1 MLNPELSVLNFF
13 MQFIYKAKEPSGR
26 VVKGTVEG
34 ADQKAALSRLA
45 SQRLTVV
52 ELVQKDAKKKFF
64 KAKVNNSDVVIFSR
78 QLSTLVSAGVP
89 IVQGLNILEAQAEN
103 PAFKTVVT
111 GLRADIESGLSI
123 ADAMRK
129 HPQAFTE
136 LYVSMIKAGEVGG
149 ILDIIL
155 ERLSAYLES
164 SEALKAKV
172 KSAMM
177 YPAVVGGVAFL
188 ITIFLILFVIPVFKD
203 IFSGFGAEL
212 PLPTRIMI
220 GISDALRHNIL
231 YILAVLGGAGW
242 GVKKYIN
249 TEKGQEKIDEI
260 SLNLPVVGILLKKV
274 AIAKFTRT
282 LGTLIKS
289 GVPILQGLETV
300 AKTAGNKIIER
311 AIYKSRDSIKEGG
324 RIADPLKNANIFPP
338 MVIQMI
344 SVGEETGG
352 LDNMLNKIADFYD
365 QEVDTA
371 VKGLTSM
378 IEPLIMVI
386 MGFVIGAIVISMF
399 MPMFSMGELAGK
411 DA

>member
-1 MLNPELSVLNFF
+1 
-13 MQFIYKAKEPSGR
+13 MQFAYKAKDAGGKL
-26 VVKGTVEG
+26 VDGLVEA
-34 ADQKAALSRLA
+34 ADQNAAMTRLRG
-45 SQRLTVV
+45 QRLTVI
-52 ELVQKDAKKKFF
+52 EMTEKAKKSRSRG
-64 KAKVNNSDVVIFSR
+64 KVDTKDIVIFSR

-103 PAFKTVVT
+103 PAFKYVVSS
-111 GLRADIESGLSI
+111 LRADIESGLSI

-149 ILDIIL
+149 ILDTIL

-164 SEALKAKV
+164 SEVLKAKV

-177 YPAVVGGVAFL
+177 YPTVVGGAAFL
-188 ITIFLILFVIPVFKD
+188 ITVFLIVFIIPVFKN
-203 IFSGFGAEL
+203 IFGGFGAEL
-212 PLPTRIMI
+212 PFPTRVII
-220 GISDALRHNIL
+220 GISDFLRHNAL
-231 YILAVLGGAGW
+231 YLIAVIGG
-242 GVKKYIN
+242 GVYGIKKYLK
-249 TEKGQEKIDEI
+249 TEKGQEQLDEI
-260 SLNLPVVGILLKKV
+260 SLKLPVFGILLKKV

-324 RIADPLKNANIFPP
+324 RIADPLKKADIFPP

-352 LDNMLNKIADFYD
+352 LDTMLNKIADFYD

-378 IEPLIMVI
+378 IEPLIMVV
-386 MGFVIGAIVISMF
+386 MGVVIGAIVIAMF
-399 MPMFSMGELAGK
+399 MPMFSMSELADK
-411 DA
+411 